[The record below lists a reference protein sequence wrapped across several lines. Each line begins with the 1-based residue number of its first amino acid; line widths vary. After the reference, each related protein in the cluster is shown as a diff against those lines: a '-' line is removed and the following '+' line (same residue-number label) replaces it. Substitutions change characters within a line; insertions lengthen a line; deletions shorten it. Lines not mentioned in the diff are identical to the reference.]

1 MAFLYV
7 IVLCAVAV
15 VAAKTWRF
23 YRTLRRIPSP
33 PGRPIIGNLLQ
44 FMSKP
49 RCVFPRLKT
58 NLLPEV
64 SDRLFIKARAFSAKY
79 YPIYRLSTFYFTVAV
94 LLDPNDVE
102 VSSTF
107 NTIFSMRFISL
118 ILIVSSWYCPVP
130 NTWPKAECTVT

>member
-1 MAFLYV
+1 MCCRGGGGENMAVLQDPTQDSVTPGPPHHRESSPIYV
-7 IVLCAVAV
+7 E
-15 VAAKTWRF
+15 
-23 YRTLRRIPSP
+23 
-33 PGRPIIGNLLQ
+33 
-44 FMSKP
+44 P

-107 NTIFSMRFISL
+107 NTILRCVHIAY
-118 ILIVSSWYCPVP
+118 LIVSSWYCPVP

>member
-1 MAFLYV
+1 MAVLQDPTQDSVTPGPPHHRESSPIYV
-7 IVLCAVAV
+7 E
-15 VAAKTWRF
+15 
-23 YRTLRRIPSP
+23 
-33 PGRPIIGNLLQ
+33 
-44 FMSKP
+44 P

-107 NTIFSMRFISL
+107 NTILRCVHTAY
-118 ILIVSSWYCPVP
+118 LIVSSWYCPVP

>member
-1 MAFLYV
+1 MLSSYV
-7 IVLCAVAV
+7 LSRWWRRKHGGFTGPYAGFRHPRAAPSSGIFSNLC
-15 VAAKTWRF
+15 
-23 YRTLRRIPSP
+23 RTQVRI
-33 PGRPIIGNLLQ
+33 
-44 FMSKP
+44 
-49 RCVFPRLKT
+49 PRLKT

-107 NTIFSMRFISL
+107 NTILRCVHTAY
-118 ILIVSSWYCPVP
+118 LIVSSWYCPVP